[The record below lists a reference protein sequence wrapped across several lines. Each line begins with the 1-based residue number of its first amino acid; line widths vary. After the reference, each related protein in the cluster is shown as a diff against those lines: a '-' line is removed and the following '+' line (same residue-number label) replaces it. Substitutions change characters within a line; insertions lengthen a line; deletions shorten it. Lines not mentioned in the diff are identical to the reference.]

1 MTGAVDTTR
10 AVILRPARRF
20 RIVMACLSAV
30 LVVMSVAALP
40 YNAWLGA
47 IGIAVFAPCLVI
59 FFVPLVHR
67 TSWAAE
73 IDAEGFRVR
82 DFFGRVRHRVR
93 WEQVEQLFPITE
105 NSWRG
110 PGTELRVAWRC
121 SPRRRLGGFRPR
133 WLAGMREADAHF
145 PDTYGYDPNDL
156 IELSWPAVPP
166 SLARLTAPASTR
178 RSRNERSI
186 QSRADAPAYP
196 YLFRRAASRW
206 RVAVD
211 GR

>member
-82 DFFGRVRHRVR
+82 DFFGVCATGSGGSRSSSCFRSPR
-93 WEQVEQLFPITE
+93 TAGGG
-105 NSWRG
+105 RG
-110 PGTELRVAWRC
+110 PSFALRGGAARAVA
-121 SPRRRLGGFRPR
+121 SVAF
-133 WLAGMREADAHF
+133 
-145 PDTYGYDPNDL
+145 
-156 IELSWPAVPP
+156 
-166 SLARLTAPASTR
+166 APAGSRGCARPTLTSPTPMATTR
-178 RSRNERSI
+178 MT
-186 QSRADAPAYP
+186 
-196 YLFRRAASRW
+196 
-206 RVAVD
+206 
-211 GR
+211 